1 MNAGNSNVPINVPI
15 VGSSSLWSLQGVYL
29 ICILV
34 KRGILWLASL
44 NHIHYFTIPSRAGEP
59 MYGTDGE
66 NRGKIGVNMWRIG
79 VCHLPIDH

>member
-1 MNAGNSNVPINVPI
+1 MEPARGIPHM
-15 VGSSSLWSLQGVYL
+15 YT
-29 ICILV
+29 C

-44 NHIHYFTIPSRAGEP
+44 LGIGYVAGGP

-66 NRGKIGVNMWRIG
+66 NRGRIGVNRWRIG